1 MGKKLTGKPVGRPK
15 WAPTQE
21 QREKVRTLAGRGVA
35 IHHIATIVGVDKD
48 ALRRECM
55 EDVDAGRAFAVA
67 NVTGVLYQ
75 RALSSDANAF
85 KERQLFLVNCA
96 GWTNSHQR
104 HQVTT
109 SLEDLVKASFGVP
122 AVAEGEPS
130 ADG

>member
-1 MGKKLTGKPVGRPK
+1 MPVGRPAWK
-15 WAPTQE
+15 PTQE
-21 QREKVRTLAGRGVA
+21 QREQVRTLSGRGVA
-35 IHHIATIVGVDKD
+35 IHHIATIIGADKE

-55 EDVDAGRAFAVA
+55 EDIDAGRAFAVA

-75 RALSSDANAF
+75 RALSKDSAAF

-109 SLEDLVKASFGVP
+109 SLEDLVKASFGG
-122 AVAEGEPS
+122 AEASDANG
-130 ADG
+130 